1 MEAERN
7 KQSIDLS
14 SFGINAN
21 VDDIIFKDTVYNKRI
36 KMIQNALDWA
46 GASPKNNMI
55 IHNVWKYP
63 ADPSYVVCF
72 GKYGKEYY
80 QLASQAK
87 HSQADIEDKDR
98 KNCNDMKPAVFKD
111 GVIVDSFRA
120 RFNDIFSLLED
131 CGKQGMTDVVK
142 ALSILFFRNA
152 LLIDHTIVSGK
163 YCYCPPQELIDF
175 ICSNITEYE
184 GIPMEV
190 YLHALDAIGFN
201 EDVKYYTQGK
211 LQKRNGI
218 GRENNMKTYCY
229 AAACVLGE
237 ENWSGFIYKLM
248 KTFGVSP
255 ITNKMFADYF
265 PEANVTY
272 KERQRRPRKINSELI
287 TVVKFV
293 DHY

>member
-1 MEAERN
+1 MQET
-7 KQSIDLS
+7 IDLTH
-14 SFGINAN
+14 FAINEN
-21 VDDIIFKDTVYNKRI
+21 LDSRLFKDNVYTKRI
-36 KMIQNALDWA
+36 ELINIAISWE
-46 GASPKNNMI
+46 GTTPKNTFI
-55 IHNVWKYP
+55 VHNVWKYP
-63 ADPSYVVCF
+63 NDPSYVVCF

-80 QLASQAK
+80 DFISSAHQGS
-87 HSQADIEDKDR
+87 DENR
-98 KNCNDMKPAVFKD
+98 KNRNDMKPSVFRN

-120 RFNDIFSLLED
+120 RFDDIFALLED
-131 CGKQGMTDVVK
+131 CGRQGMNDVVR
-142 ALSILFFRNA
+142 ALAILFFRNA
-152 LLIDHTIVSGK
+152 LLLDHSFVDGK
-163 YCYCPPQELIDF
+163 YKYEPPQELVDF
-175 ICSNITEYE
+175 ICSNYPTYE

-211 LQKRNGI
+211 LQERKGV

-229 AAACVLGE
+229 AAACVLGD

-248 KTFGVSP
+248 RAYGVSP

-272 KERQRRPRKINSELI
+272 REVQRRPRRANSEMI
-287 TVVKFV
+287 TVVKFE